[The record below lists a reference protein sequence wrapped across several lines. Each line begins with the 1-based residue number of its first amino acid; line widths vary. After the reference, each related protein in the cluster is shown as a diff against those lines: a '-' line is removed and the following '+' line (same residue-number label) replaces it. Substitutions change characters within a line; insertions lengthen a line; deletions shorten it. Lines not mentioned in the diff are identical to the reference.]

1 MQVRTAKG
9 PIWGQRVDGPAGR
22 AQAAHDA
29 QLTPGPRR
37 NHSATSASL
46 LTESNIMRMLAL
58 TSNCWA
64 TNGKQNRHA
73 GGGNGFPG
81 RLWLVI
87 GRVAGVWGLGD
98 GVLVSRRGG
107 LAGPRGHA
115 ARAGGKRSRR
125 ASWGQMGPAP
135 YGDKWAWCPA
145 GASRAGGRRSRR
157 ASWGKW

>member
-64 TNGKQNRHA
+64 TNGKHNRHA
-73 GGGNGFPG
+73 LAGKGFPT

-87 GRVAGVWGLGD
+87 HHTAGSFRPDDGL
-98 GVLVSRRGG
+98 LP
-107 LAGPRGHA
+107 PR
-115 ARAGGKRSRR
+115 
-125 ASWGQMGPAP
+125 
-135 YGDKWAWCPA
+135 
-145 GASRAGGRRSRR
+145 
-157 ASWGKW
+157 

>member
-64 TNGKQNRHA
+64 TNGKHNRHA
-73 GGGNGFPG
+73 GEGNGFPG

-107 LAGPRGHA
+107 LARGLGGSAGARGPGR
-115 ARAGGKRSRR
+115 GKRSRR

-135 YGDKWAWCPA
+135 HGDKWA
-145 GASRAGGRRSRR
+145 
-157 ASWGKW
+157 